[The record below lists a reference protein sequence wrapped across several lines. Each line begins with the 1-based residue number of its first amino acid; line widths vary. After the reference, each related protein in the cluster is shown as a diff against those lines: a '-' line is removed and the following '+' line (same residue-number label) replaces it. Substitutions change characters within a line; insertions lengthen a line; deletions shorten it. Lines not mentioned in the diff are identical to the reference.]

1 MDIADVISLNAGRT
15 LESRSTADDFP
26 ASWRS
31 SFRLIRSL
39 LSRRGTNGAAPVA
52 NLKLLDMMHDATCVR
67 SVGGVIEHWNRAAEQ
82 LYGWTANEAV
92 GRVSHALFKTVFPAP
107 LDRIEAQLLSTG
119 CWEGELVH
127 ALKDGTRVTVA
138 SRWSVL
144 GDQTS
149 APIAILEA
157 NTDVTEGKRAEA
169 ERLKLVGQLRAA
181 QAALARVNRVTTLGV
196 LAASIA
202 HEVNQPLGAM
212 VTSAASCSRWLAA
225 QPPDFGKARRA
236 LERIGHDGRRASQV
250 IERIRTLVQRHPP
263 RRDRVEVNDAI
274 GEVIALTRD
283 LMRRNDVS
291 LQTSF
296 AQGLPPVNGD
306 RIQLQQVI
314 INLVVNAIEAMSA
327 VGDRPRELAVRSA
340 MDGQNAVRVEVRDS
354 GPGVAPERA
363 RQIFEAFHT
372 TKADGIGMGL
382 SISHSIV
389 EAHGGRLWVEPNAPH
404 GAAFQF
410 SLPVQEQ

>member
-1 MDIADVISLNAGRT
+1 
-15 LESRSTADDFP
+15 
-26 ASWRS
+26 
-31 SFRLIRSL
+31 
-39 LSRRGTNGAAPVA
+39 
-52 NLKLLDMMHDATCVR
+52 
-67 SVGGVIEHWNRAAEQ
+67 
-82 LYGWTANEAV
+82 
-92 GRVSHALFKTVFPAP
+92 
-107 LDRIEAQLLSTG
+107 
-119 CWEGELVH
+119 
-127 ALKDGTRVTVA
+127 
-138 SRWSVL
+138 
-144 GDQTS
+144 
-149 APIAILEA
+149 
-157 NTDVTEGKRAEA
+157 
-169 ERLKLVGQLRAA
+169 
-181 QAALARVNRVTTLGV
+181 
-196 LAASIA
+196 
-202 HEVNQPLGAM
+202 
-212 VTSAASCSRWLAA
+212 
-225 QPPDFGKARRA
+225 
-236 LERIGHDGRRASQV
+236 
-250 IERIRTLVQRHPP
+250 VQRLPP

-291 LQTSF
+291 LRTSL
-296 AQGLPPVNGD
+296 AQRLPPVNGD

-340 MDGQNAVRVEVRDS
+340 MDGPNAVRVEVRDS

-363 RQIFEAFHT
+363 QQIFEAFHT